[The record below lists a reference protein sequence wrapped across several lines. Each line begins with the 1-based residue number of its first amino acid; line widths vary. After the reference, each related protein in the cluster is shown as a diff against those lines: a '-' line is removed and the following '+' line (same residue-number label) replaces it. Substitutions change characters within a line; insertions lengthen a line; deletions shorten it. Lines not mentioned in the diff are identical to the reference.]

1 MHTFRQKKKPI
12 IYILGYS
19 LFILFWLIVICLSLE
34 LFERLRWKHIEKTNK
49 FVRIRR
55 GELLMKEWDEG
66 REEGIHYGEGKTLFT
81 PQQLL
86 VGDEWCLPEPEP
98 LDLWSYRFQIYFNE
112 DETFREAFRTIY
124 DIKQINLNIDK
135 NNFDI
140 TCSLTNESVGENN
153 NLPLYQEI
161 IKKIPKDVFQLY
173 RAFLWQETMQEKPY
187 NFFFYPVC
195 DNSENYSFYVFIFP
209 YKGKNDLINPW
220 VGKLTVNDLWDIN
233 YFSYIPHIN
242 STESPFRI
250 NNFGYRDKDFR
261 VPKPDGVYRILC
273 IGAST
278 TEEGVSN
285 RETYPKFLEQEL
297 QKHFGENKIEVFNCG
312 ISGMILKKHCAKL
325 PDYLYL
331 QPDFVILYEGIN
343 DVIYEVFPRAFDNE
357 PFMTRIAL
365 LLSLFARRQMRSVF
379 PYPQEEIDKY
389 INQSIFRYI
398 DYLFHAFLARDI
410 NMCISSIGVPYREK
424 LNKEDRDYYDFYYD
438 KEWGWANS
446 TFKEYSD
453 VMKIYNQQLK
463 DYCERNGILYIP
475 VAENIPAS
483 TRYFGDICHMRQEG
497 VKLKAKIMADTLI
510 PYLEQ
515 VLGHSEN
522 VTTSSE

>member
-1 MHTFRQKKKPI
+1 MHTSRQKKKPI

-173 RAFLWQETMQEKPY
+173 RAFLWQETMQE
-187 NFFFYPVC
+187 
-195 DNSENYSFYVFIFP
+195 
-209 YKGKNDLINPW
+209 
-220 VGKLTVNDLWDIN
+220 
-233 YFSYIPHIN
+233 
-242 STESPFRI
+242 
-250 NNFGYRDKDFR
+250 
-261 VPKPDGVYRILC
+261 
-273 IGAST
+273 
-278 TEEGVSN
+278 
-285 RETYPKFLEQEL
+285 
-297 QKHFGENKIEVFNCG
+297 
-312 ISGMILKKHCAKL
+312 
-325 PDYLYL
+325 
-331 QPDFVILYEGIN
+331 
-343 DVIYEVFPRAFDNE
+343 
-357 PFMTRIAL
+357 
-365 LLSLFARRQMRSVF
+365 
-379 PYPQEEIDKY
+379 
-389 INQSIFRYI
+389 
-398 DYLFHAFLARDI
+398 
-410 NMCISSIGVPYREK
+410 
-424 LNKEDRDYYDFYYD
+424 
-438 KEWGWANS
+438 
-446 TFKEYSD
+446 
-453 VMKIYNQQLK
+453 
-463 DYCERNGILYIP
+463 
-475 VAENIPAS
+475 
-483 TRYFGDICHMRQEG
+483 
-497 VKLKAKIMADTLI
+497 
-510 PYLEQ
+510 
-515 VLGHSEN
+515 
-522 VTTSSE
+522 